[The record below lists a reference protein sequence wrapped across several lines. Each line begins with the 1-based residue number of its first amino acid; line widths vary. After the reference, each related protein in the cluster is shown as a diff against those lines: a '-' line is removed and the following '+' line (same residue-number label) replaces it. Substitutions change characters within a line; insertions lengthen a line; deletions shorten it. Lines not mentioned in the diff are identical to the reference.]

1 MSYSKKQAMEKFSM
15 YLSSNMTSLSDAYK
29 SFRARKKSAW
39 NYCVGLMAELEG
51 NNLKVITYTGYIFT
65 AGFLFIDKDGDPCY
79 MHITPSYDQAIKISE
94 VKS

>member
-1 MSYSKKQAMEKFSM
+1 M
-15 YLSSNMTSLSDAYK
+15 YLTSDMTSLSDAYK
-29 SFRARKKSAW
+29 SYSSAKKTAW
-39 NYCVGLMAELEG
+39 NYCIELCHKFGG
-51 NNLKVITYTGYIFT
+51 NNLKVVSYNVNIFT